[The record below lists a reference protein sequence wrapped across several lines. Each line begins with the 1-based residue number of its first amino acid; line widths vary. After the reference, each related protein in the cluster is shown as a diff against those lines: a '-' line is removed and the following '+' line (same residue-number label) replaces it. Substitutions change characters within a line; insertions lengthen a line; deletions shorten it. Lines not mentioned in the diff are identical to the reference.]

1 MGVIKPATRQLADS
15 FGHSLLLFLENRS
28 ALIANVCKG
37 CLVKSNLFFYPAF
50 YVWSYVLICYDLL
63 SSTEGERAPGS
74 VERNRLKAVGRD
86 RLAVG
91 REIGGACGAAGWAQL
106 CDAEPGSLRGSALL
120 ALQVPLCA

>member
-1 MGVIKPATRQLADS
+1 MGVIKAATRQLADS
-15 FGHSLLLFLENRS
+15 FGLTLLLFLENRS

-74 VERNRLKAVGRD
+74 VERNRLKAVGR
-86 RLAVG
+86 
-91 REIGGACGAAGWAQL
+91 ESSGAFGAAGCARL
-106 CDAEPGSLRGSALL
+106 CDAEPGSLCGSALL

>member
-1 MGVIKPATRQLADS
+1 MGVIKAATRQLADS
-15 FGHSLLLFLENRS
+15 FGLTLLLFLENRS

-50 YVWSYVLICYDLL
+50 YVRSYVLICYDLL

-91 REIGGACGAAGWAQL
+91 RESSGAFGAAGCARL

>member
-1 MGVIKPATRQLADS
+1 MGVIKPATRQPADS
-15 FGHSLLLFLENRS
+15 FGLTLLLFLENRS

-74 VERNRLKAVGRD
+74 VERNRLKANSWQWVGK
-86 RLAVG
+86 
-91 REIGGACGAAGWAQL
+91 AA
-106 CDAEPGSLRGSALL
+106 
-120 ALQVPLCA
+120 VPLGLQGVHSSVMLNPAPCVGQPSWHFRSLSVPE